1 MYMRIK
7 QSDIVLR
14 TPSCTINLLL
24 LTINLPQ
31 FTLMFLD
38 HPCDATVILTK
49 TFTGSFVIFSNNVE
63 GLTVWPFE
71 SKLFKLASLILRT
84 NNSLCIEACSRD
96 CGCNVKGRVSSLT
109 YVLFLVT
116 K

>member
-14 TPSCTINLLL
+14 TSSCTITLLL
-24 LTINLPQ
+24 CTINLPQ

-38 HPCDATVILTK
+38 HLCDETLILTK
-49 TFTGSFVIFSNNVE
+49 ISTGSFEIFSNNVE
-63 GLTVWPFE
+63 GLIFWPFK
-71 SKLFKLASLILRT
+71 SKLFKLASLILRI
-84 NNSLCIEACSRD
+84 NNSVCVEAYSRD
-96 CGCNVKGRVSSLT
+96 CNAKGKVSSLI
-109 YVLFLVT
+109 YVLLLVT